1 MKIRDYE
8 QDEIIQFHNDYCDR
22 EGSEDQI
29 YENNGDFFDLFF
41 SKPIDAVRAA
51 QYGDY
56 RYTDNFVRFDGYGN
70 LESTDEPLEW
80 VDFDALEQTSGT
92 VTLNPKEL

>member
-8 QDEIIQFHNDYCDR
+8 QEEIIEFHNDYCDR
-22 EGSEDQI
+22 TTNEDQI
-29 YENNGDFFDLFF
+29 YENDGDFFDMFF
-41 SKPIDAVRAA
+41 TNPIDAVRAA

-56 RYTDNFVRFDGYGN
+56 RYADNFVKFDGYGN

-80 VDFDALEQTSGT
+80 VDFDALEEDKRE
-92 VTLNPKEL
+92 NPEYYE

>member
-8 QDEIIQFHNDYCDR
+8 QDEIIQLHNDHCDR
-22 EGSEDQI
+22 EGFEDQI

-41 SKPIDAVRAA
+41 DKPIDAVRAA

-56 RYTDNFVRFDGYGN
+56 RYTDNFVKFDGYGN

-80 VDFDALEQTSGT
+80 VDFDALEDDREE
-92 VTLNPKEL
+92 NPEIAN